1 MLFISTQPL
10 LPIPSSWPKYKCHQ
24 FITSNLCGLSFII
37 TIWEEGELPIF
48 ELRIDENMSILRSS
62 YSNLDVKKVE
72 HSHCHLLW
80 VCLSI
85 IIYFYILKTSEL
97 TTIIYQKVR
106 NFEKGVKKKKD
117 SIPNWWFCGLPGDS
131 MIAGI
136 CHPTDVIHIEFV
148 LLCFSLNFFD
158 KFIKLDVFFK
168 NSTPHLGGWS

>member
-106 NFEKGVKKKKD
+106 NFEKGVKKKGFHSKLVILW
-117 SIPNWWFCGLPGDS
+117 SPWRFHYCGYLSPYWCNTYW
-131 MIAGI
+131 I
-136 CHPTDVIHIEFV
+136 CFA
-148 LLCFSLNFFD
+148 LF
-158 KFIKLDVFFK
+158 
-168 NSTPHLGGWS
+168 